1 MSHREIK
8 ISFLAVQ
15 GPPERIRGGD
25 SSIALAHRGPR
36 IKGPHHKEEST
47 YRNSTIEV
55 LKIPLGQAPAFL
67 ATVLMTST
75 PTRE

>member
-8 ISFLAVQ
+8 ISFLAVE

-25 SSIALAHRGPR
+25 SGIAFAHRGPR

-47 YRNSTIEV
+47 YRNTIEV
-55 LKIPLGQAPAFL
+55 LKIPLGQAPAVL